1 MELSELFTKPS
12 FIFDIICIAALL
24 IIALVYARKGFAAGV
39 VQFAG
44 TLVSLVGGRL
54 VADWAAPVIFT
65 RFLAPNFITRVT
77 EMIGPGNVYD
87 LGAIVQ
93 EHLGFLPESIV
104 EPVVAS
110 LEGSL
115 SLALCSTAES
125 LAQVIVSDLIA
136 PLFTPVIAIVLF
148 FVAFTLLRMAA
159 SFLVTL
165 LSNLNKLPVLG
176 GVNYWLG
183 FAAGLLAGLLDVFLV
198 LCVVWAL
205 IVITGGG
212 LPFLNDAALA
222 DSIVYRL
229 FGRINPFM

>member
-1 MELSELFTKPS
+1 M
-12 FIFDIICIAALL
+12 
-24 IIALVYARKGFAAGV
+24 
-39 VQFAG
+39 
-44 TLVSLVGGRL
+44 
-54 VADWAAPVIFT
+54 
-65 RFLAPNFITRVT
+65 
-77 EMIGPGNVYD
+77 
-87 LGAIVQ
+87 
-93 EHLGFLPESIV
+93 
-104 EPVVAS
+104 
-110 LEGSL
+110 
-115 SLALCSTAES
+115 ALCSTAES